1 MNPQPPM
8 PPSSPPRARWKLL
21 AARLRRALGLAAYHR
36 EPFPGSAAY
45 WDQRYASG
53 GDSGAG
59 SYGKFAAFKAR
70 TLNALFAEHGVR
82 SVVEF
87 GSGDGNQLASLQV
100 EDYLGVD
107 VSAEAVARCRAR
119 FAGQPGRQFL
129 LAADY
134 RDDDPGR
141 RRFDAALSLDVI
153 YHLIED
159 PVYEAYM
166 RRLFDAAERLVIVYS
181 SNHEDPLRREA
192 VHVRHREFTRWV
204 AQNAPQW
211 RRVQHIPNEF
221 PFRGDHREGS
231 FADFHVFARAG

>member
-1 MNPQPPM
+1 MTS
-8 PPSSPPRARWKLL
+8 SSPLPRRPWRQLVERA
-21 AARLRRALGLAAYHR
+21 RRALGIAAHHR
-36 EPFPGSAAY
+36 EPFAGSAEY
-45 WDQRYASG
+45 WNERYTRG

-70 TLNALFAEHGVR
+70 TLNALFTEHGVR

-107 VSAEAVARCRAR
+107 VSAEAVARCRQR
-119 FAGQPGRQFL
+119 FAGQPGRQFV
-129 LAADY
+129 LAEEY
-134 RDDDPGR
+134 RAQ

-159 PVYEAYM
+159 EVYEAYM
-166 RRLFDAAERLVIVYS
+166 RRLFAAAERLVVVYS

-204 AQNAPQW
+204 AHEAPQW
-211 RRVQHIPNEF
+211 QCVRHIPNEF

>member
-1 MNPQPPM
+1 M
-8 PPSSPPRARWKLL
+8 PETSPPRRRWQQLVTRAR
-21 AARLRRALGLAAYHR
+21 AALGRAAHLR
-36 EPFPGSAAY
+36 DPFPGSARY
-45 WDQRYASG
+45 WEERYAKG

-70 TLNALFAEHGVR
+70 TLNALFAEFGVR

-107 VSAEAVARCRAR
+107 VSAQAVSRCRER
-119 FAGQPGRQFL
+119 FAGVPGRAFV
-129 LAADY
+129 LADDY
-134 RDDDPGR
+134 RAE

-153 YHLIED
+153 YHLVED

-181 SNHEDPLRREA
+181 SDQDDPLRREA

-204 AQNAPQW
+204 AAEAPKW
-211 RRVQHIPNEF
+211 RRLRHIPNEF

-231 FADFHVFARAG
+231 FADFHVFCRSG

>member
-1 MNPQPPM
+1 M
-8 PPSSPPRARWKLL
+8 PPSPPPARRPWTQL
-21 AARLRRALGLAAYHR
+21 AARLRRALGLAAHHR

-45 WDQRYASG
+45 WDQRYARG

-119 FAGQPGRQFL
+119 FAGQPGRRFL
-129 LAADY
+129 LADEYPGDAAD
-134 RDDDPGR
+134 RP
-141 RRFDAALSLDVI
+141 RFDAALSLDVI

-159 PVYEAYM
+159 EVYEAYM
-166 RRLFDAAERLVIVYS
+166 RRLFDAAERLVIVYA

-204 AQNAPQW
+204 AAHAPQW
-211 RRVQHIPNEF
+211 RRIQHIPNEF

-231 FADFHVFARAG
+231 FADFHVFARTG